1 MQVYDKLSGLYEKKY
16 FMDHLDLEVQRCG
29 RYRRPLAVLMVQF
42 QYDYFMPD
50 QDVRWSLGYSLF
62 KQLGPILLATLR
74 NVDMACRFE
83 GDNAVAFLPETSAEG
98 AAIAAERIRNRVE
111 VHEFMGREPD
121 ERVKVAVNIGV
132 AVFPA
137 HGTTARDLVESARRA
152 TARAREAGGNQVYVL
167 PPLPGEAA
175 AAPEAGPAQSD
186 APESWDGLAQEEKT
200 RQG

>member
-50 QDVRWSLGYSLF
+50 EDVRWSLGYSLF

-83 GDNAVAFLPETSAEG
+83 GDNAVAFLPETSADG

-137 HGTTARDLVESARRA
+137 HGATARELVESARQA
-152 TARAREAGGNQVYVL
+152 TARAREAGGNQVCVL
-167 PPLPGEAA
+167 PPPAEEGA
-175 AAPEAGPAQSD
+175 AAPEAAPAQSD

>member
-16 FMDHLDLEVQRCG
+16 FMDHLELEVQRCG

-42 QYDYFMPD
+42 QYDYFMSEE
-50 QDVRWSLGYSLF
+50 DVRWSLGYSLF

-83 GDNAVAFLPETSAEG
+83 GDNAVAFLPETGFEG

-121 ERVKVAVNIGV
+121 ERVKVAVNLGV

-137 HGTTARDLVESARRA
+137 HGSTPRELVESARRA
-152 TARAREAGGNQVYVL
+152 TAQAREDGGNRVFVL
-167 PPLPGEAA
+167 PLPAEEGPTVEFPAA
-175 AAPEAGPAQSD
+175 ESD
-186 APESWDGLAQEEKT
+186 APESWDGLAREEKT
-200 RQG
+200 RRPG

>member
-16 FMDHLDLEVQRCG
+16 FMDHLELEVQRCG

-50 QDVRWSLGYSLF
+50 EDVRWSLGYSLF

-74 NVDMACRFE
+74 NVDMACRYE
-83 GDNAVAFLPETSAEG
+83 GDNAVAFLPETGVGG

-111 VHEFMGREPD
+111 VHEFMGRDPD

-132 AVFPA
+132 AIFPD
-137 HGTTARDLVESARRA
+137 HGATARELVESARQA
-152 TARAREAGGNQVYVL
+152 TGQARENGGNQVFVL
-167 PPLPGEAA
+167 PATAA
-175 AAPEAGPAQSD
+175 AAPEPPPLQTD
-186 APESWDGLAQEEKT
+186 APESWDGLAQEET
-200 RQG
+200 IR